1 MAKQIK
7 QGEDARKALCAGIDQ
22 LADTVK
28 VTLGP
33 KGRNVVLSKK
43 FGSPLIT
50 NDGVTIAKEIEL
62 KDEFEN
68 MGAQLVREVATKTN
82 DAAGDGTTT
91 ATVQSGTQGQKRNDL
106 VVLRY
111 TKNTTTGV
119 ETCSIV
125 VLKGTPTTGTPADP
139 AHNTGSILDGVATH
153 DMPLYRIPINGITVG
168 TLVPL
173 FNVLKPMTD
182 VWDSL
187 TPLPT
192 SVQSGVFIGSSNE
205 NGICVISYQS
215 PNGKAPDVIV
225 ATPGPW
231 PSDDM
236 RGLAI
241 TIWENGVNAAQM
253 RLMNTRT
260 GEFGTRW
267 PARFSW
273 VAIWN

>member
-1 MAKQIK
+1 MAELVT
-7 QGEDARKALCAGIDQ
+7 GHAGKAHATAEQAAGLNAGILGLDDYV
-22 LADTVK
+22 LNVHDKFEITVVSANK
-28 VTLGP
+28 VTIGTGELVMQ
-33 KGRNVVLSKK
+33 GRHVSQGTPEDLIVTN
-43 FGSPLIT
+43 GS
-50 NDGVTIAKEIEL
+50 
-62 KDEFEN
+62 
-68 MGAQLVREVATKTN
+68 
-82 DAAGDGTTT
+82 
-91 ATVQSGTQGQKRNDL
+91 QGQKRNDL
-106 VVLRY
+106 IVCRYAKGSQNIESAKLVVVR
-111 TKNTTTGV
+111 
-119 ETCSIV
+119 
-125 VLKGTPTTGTPADP
+125 GTPTTGTPTDP
-139 AHNTGSILDGVATH
+139 AVNTTSPLDGGTTY
-153 DMPLYRIPINGITVG
+153 DMPLYRIPLDGITIG
-168 TLVPL
+168 TPVAL
-173 FNVLKPMTD
+173 FNVLKPMSD

-236 RGLAI
+236 RSLAI
-241 TIWENGVNAAQM
+241 TIWENGVDSAQM

>member
-1 MAKQIK
+1 MVELVTGHA
-7 QGEDARKALCAGIDQ
+7 GKAHATAEQAAGLNAGILGLDDYV
-22 LADTVK
+22 LNVHDKLKITVVSANK
-28 VTLGP
+28 VTIGTGELVMQ
-33 KGRNVVLSKK
+33 GRHVSQGTPEDLIVTN
-43 FGSPLIT
+43 GS
-50 NDGVTIAKEIEL
+50 
-62 KDEFEN
+62 
-68 MGAQLVREVATKTN
+68 
-82 DAAGDGTTT
+82 
-91 ATVQSGTQGQKRNDL
+91 QGQKRNDL
-106 VVLRY
+106 IVCRYAKGSQSVESAKLVVVR
-111 TKNTTTGV
+111 
-119 ETCSIV
+119 
-125 VLKGTPTTGTPADP
+125 GTPTTGTPTDP
-139 AHNTGSILDGVATH
+139 AVNTTSPLDGGTTY
-153 DMPLYRIPINGITVG
+153 DMPLYRIPLDGITIG
-168 TLVPL
+168 TPVPL
-173 FNVLKPMTD
+173 FNVLRPMSD

-236 RGLAI
+236 RSLAI
-241 TIWENGVNAAQM
+241 TIWENGVDSAQM